1 MLKAADALKHPPD
14 VNVSKQ
20 PKAKAGWE
28 WLSDFLLEGVHNI
41 ANQSLRK
48 SAKRRVTA
56 SGWLKRLVRSVAGW
70 HRKPFAPVSPEKVF
84 ASFPEGF
91 LS

>member
-1 MLKAADALKHPPD
+1 MSTPSQEDRLQALKHPPD

-41 ANQSLRK
+41 ANQSIIL
-48 SAKRRVTA
+48 
-56 SGWLKRLVRSVAGW
+56 SV
-70 HRKPFAPVSPEKVF
+70 HIHSLQT
-84 ASFPEGF
+84 S
-91 LS
+91 

>member
-28 WLSDFLLEGVHNI
+28 WLSDFLLEGVQRFNLYNY
-41 ANQSLRK
+41 ACARPFDRLGRK
-48 SAKRRVTA
+48 
-56 SGWLKRLVRSVAGW
+56 
-70 HRKPFAPVSPEKVF
+70 
-84 ASFPEGF
+84 
-91 LS
+91 